1 MSTRMLCSPQRSTK
15 EYTTQ
20 TSPAQGWRFWA
31 LTWHWWL
38 WARCLDPRPSSPCP
52 WPRCLSQSIPPP
64 STCTTIYGAPTTS
77 TGTPSFSQT
86 RTSKPG
92 SLWTLC
98 EVVITR
104 FTVNFV
110 WGHYYQVHCE
120 LCVRLLLLG
129 SLWTLPW
136 DCYYQS
142 PRELCVRLL
151 LQGSLWTL
159 CKLLL
164 QGSLWTLCEIIST
177 MFTMNLCEVII
188 NRYIVNFVWDHYYR
202 GHCELCMKLFLPGS
216 LWPLCEVIVT
226 RVTVTFVCGYCFQGH
241 CVRLYFQVHSEF
253 DYGIARLTADFVWD
267 YIYQAHC
274 ELCVRLYLP
283 GSLWTLCE
291 IIFTRL
297 TVNFVWDYIYQ
308 AHCELCVRL
317 YLPGSLWTLCEII
330 FTRLTV
336 NFVWDYIY
344 QAHCELCVRLY
355 LPGSLW
361 TLCEIIFTRLTV
373 NFVWDYRYNYTV
385 HCELC
390 VRLSWQGSVI
400 IMKVFMLLNCS
411 MILCLRNIIIIINNS
426 YRALFF
432 NQS

>member
-1 MSTRMLCSPQRSTK
+1 M
-15 EYTTQ
+15 
-20 TSPAQGWRFWA
+20 
-31 LTWHWWL
+31 
-38 WARCLDPRPSSPCP
+38 
-52 WPRCLSQSIPPP
+52 
-64 STCTTIYGAPTTS
+64 
-77 TGTPSFSQT
+77 
-86 RTSKPG
+86 
-92 SLWTLC
+92 
-98 EVVITR
+98 
-104 FTVNFV
+104 
-110 WGHYYQVHCE
+110 
-120 LCVRLLLLG
+120 
-129 SLWTLPW
+129 
-136 DCYYQS
+136 
-142 PRELCVRLL
+142 
-151 LQGSLWTL
+151 
-159 CKLLL
+159 
-164 QGSLWTLCEIIST
+164 
-177 MFTMNLCEVII
+177 
-188 NRYIVNFVWDHYYR
+188 NFVWDHYYR

-241 CVRLYFQVHSEF
+241 CVRLYFQVNSEF
-253 DYGIARLTADFVWD
+253 DYGIARLTAD
-267 YIYQAHC
+267 
-274 ELCVRLYLP
+274 
-283 GSLWTLCE
+283 
-291 IIFTRL
+291 
-297 TVNFVWDYIYQ
+297 FVWDYIYQ

-411 MILCLRNIIIIINNS
+411 MILCLCNIIIIINNS
-426 YRALFF
+426 YRTLFF